1 MKQVEPALLW
11 GLDRSVLYLNH
22 GSFGACPLVVLAAQT
37 QLRLQME
44 SEPVDFLSGALP
56 ALLAASRVELA
67 RFLSADEADLVFVP
81 NATTGVNAV
90 LQSLARIADESPRAR
105 RRSPRT
111 SNKSAKSAPNCSA
124 TRMRHTRSLKLRI
137 RSRS

>member
-1 MKQVEPALLW
+1 MASSYAEHW
-11 GLDRSVLYLNH
+11 TLDPKVTFLNH

-90 LQSLARIADESPRAR
+90 LQSLALEPGDELLVTNHTYGACRNKAD
-105 RRSPRT
+105 
-111 SNKSAKSAPNCSA
+111 
-124 TRMRHTRSLKLRI
+124 I
-137 RSRS
+137 RGS